1 MGEYELVVFLT
12 DNKIYVMEVD
22 FNSKTKLI
30 GFHGEDFFHY
40 ENDVD
45 LDDFYKNITD
55 TYNVDD
61 LSDLNTN
68 VFLIDCGMD
77 SEIKWYLIDKLKSC
91 ECLNFNSISCLLPI
105 LLSKKGL
112 LQVGKQIVVEFL
124 EEKYTYICDDEYHV
138 EELAT
143 RGKNAK
149 EILKMEDFSFIAVW
163 EGSLSQNNTDEIE
176 DKLREATSALN
187 IQKETYEN
195 KIIELNRTIE
205 SLKNECDSINVQLQ
219 TILKKQDEKI
229 AQDIIKNR
237 RIIKAEFSYFG
248 NIIKEEV
255 KNGDI
260 VKVNQRIGGLFKERK
275 NPRIYEEIYAPRD
288 GKVAWLLLDGDE
300 PFGEYADIY
309 HSNWMIVAVVG
320 DESDNVDDMIKW
332 VKDSEKEQLQK
343 KKK

>member
-1 MGEYELVVFLT
+1 MGEYELIVFLT
-12 DNKIYVMEVD
+12 ENKIYVMEVD
-22 FNSKTKLI
+22 FNSKSKVI

-61 LSDLNTN
+61 LSELNTN

-124 EEKYTYICDDEYHV
+124 DEKYAYICDDEYHV

-143 RGKNAK
+143 RGKKPK
-149 EILKMEDFSFIAVW
+149 EILKLEDFSFIAVW

-176 DKLREATSALN
+176 DKLREATSAFN
-187 IQKETYEN
+187 TQKEMYEN

-205 SLKNECDSINVQLQ
+205 SLDSECNSIKIQLQ
-219 TILKKQDEKI
+219 AVSERKKKLSQDLI
-229 AQDIIKNR
+229 NTR
-237 RIIKAEFSYFG
+237 RIVKAYFSDNGRY
-248 NIIKEEV
+248 IKEEV

-260 VKVNQRIGGLFKERK
+260 VKVNQRIGGLYSNRK
-275 NPRIYEEIYAPRD
+275 DPDIKTEIHASRD
-288 GKVAWLLLDGDE
+288 GKIAWLLLDGDE
-300 PFGEYADIY
+300 PFDESIETWN
-309 HSNWMIVAVVG
+309 SRCMIVAVIG
-320 DESDNVDDMIKW
+320 DESDNVDDMITW
-332 VKDSEKEQLQK
+332 IREMEKEQLQK
-343 KKK
+343 K